1 MIIRYSLITGIIFI
15 NLAMAAVALLRHKTG
30 YLAKYTTA
38 ALLLL
43 LMLSAV
49 RLFIPL
55 SIPHVTVII
64 HSHEIIPFVESVL
77 RTDVLVGGANFT
89 VQSVLLA
96 GWAAGAVVM
105 GLRVL
110 KNIRKLRF
118 IQSSYKI
125 ADSSQENRIAQ
136 KLGMKRASII
146 VSPDIDVPYV
156 MGIFRARIFLP
167 QLSLGENS
175 FEMILRHEYQH
186 FKSGDAAIKGFYL
199 FLSMLFWWNPFIH
212 MFIRDLDCLLE
223 IRCDATMS
231 KHMTHGEKAKYMETL
246 LCIYR
251 GDTESPE
258 PITAS
263 SLFRTGNE
271 KLIVQRF
278 KLLTSENKSFGRQL
292 LSVMVVAALFL
303 GSYLII
309 IQPTHD
315 IPPEYLEGIFAI
327 TPENSVIVAT
337 SDGLYRIYV
346 DGQFFGELTEV
357 TDPFA
362 DLPIVY
368 EER

>member
-1 MIIRYSLITGIIFI
+1 
-15 NLAMAAVALLRHKTG
+15 MAVVALLRHKTG
-30 YLAKYTTA
+30 YLAKYTTV

-55 SIPHVTVII
+55 SIPHVTVVI

-77 RTDVLVGGANFT
+77 RTDFSVINASFT

-96 GWAAGAVVM
+96 AWAVGAIFM

-110 KNIRKLRF
+110 RNIRKLRF

-125 ADSSQENRIAQ
+125 ADGSLENRIAQ

-146 VSPDIDVPYV
+146 VSPDVDVPYV
-156 MGIFRARIFLP
+156 MGLFRAKIFLP
-167 QLSLGENS
+167 QLNLDENS

-199 FLSMLFWWNPFIH
+199 FLSILFWWNPFIH

-223 IRCDATMS
+223 IRCDAAMS
-231 KHMTHGEKAKYMETL
+231 KHMAHDEKAKYLETL
-246 LCIYR
+246 LGIYR
-251 GDTESPE
+251 GNAETPE

-278 KLLTSENKSFGRQL
+278 KLLTSENKTFGRQF
-292 LSVMVVAALFL
+292 LSVVVVAVLFL
-303 GSYLII
+303 ASYLII
-309 IQPTHD
+309 IQPAHE
-315 IPPEYLEGIFAI
+315 IPSEYLEGTFSVS
-327 TPENSVIVAT
+327 PENTVIVAT
-337 SDGLYRIYV
+337 SDGLYRIYI

-357 TDPFA
+357 TDLFE
-362 DLPIVY
+362 DIPIVY